1 MLMLV
6 KIQWAAADHEDFSG
20 LGGLISDVVDG
31 ITTFYSETD

>member
-20 LGGLISDVVDG
+20 LGELISDVVDG